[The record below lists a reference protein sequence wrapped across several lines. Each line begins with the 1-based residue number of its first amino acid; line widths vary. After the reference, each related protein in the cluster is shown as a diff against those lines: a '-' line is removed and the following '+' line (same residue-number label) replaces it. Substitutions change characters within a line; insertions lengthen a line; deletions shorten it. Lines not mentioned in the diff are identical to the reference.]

1 MPVRKSNSFR
11 FFNHIL
17 VAKYG
22 EVIGMITFASE
33 IVNHLTGLENPV
45 KKERKKRNRREQ
57 IKQQQDRMDLMTRA
71 IETLTVKLLKK
82 A

>member
-1 MPVRKSNSFR
+1 
-11 FFNHIL
+11 
-17 VAKYG
+17 
-22 EVIGMITFASE
+22 MITFASE

-71 IETLTVKLLKK
+71 IETLTVKTHSKTNK
-82 A
+82 QTDSS